1 MNVSTSALGV
11 RRRKVTTQNIDDE
24 ENSAVLK
31 LGPEF
36 QLNQIT
42 NDGEEQQLIALNLSE
57 ARLLIRAALKER
69 KHNKNK
75 NKTRKKGGNNNNSSS
90 ISNSGG
96 NKNRLNGNHNT
107 NVGDINGGNGD
118 SNIDGNNISN
128 NNDKDINGDRQN
140 KGNNDDNDDDDD
152 DDDDDEDEDD
162 EDMKEDEI
170 SNMELAG
177 PNSNKIVHKTL
188 NFLTNFARFKNRSSC
203 ETVEKLL
210 NDFSEHCNE
219 PLHPFEL
226 AQLGTLE
233 CEDPEEAKSLIPS
246 LQNKVSDVQ
255 LQTLLTEL
263 RKYQTLS

>member
-11 RRRKVTTQNIDDE
+11 RRRKVATQNIDDE

-36 QLNQIT
+36 QLDQIT
-42 NDGEEQQLIALNLSE
+42 NQGEKQKLIALNVSE

-69 KHNKNK
+69 KKSNNKK
-75 NKTRKKGGNNNNSSS
+75 NSVNRNGGIDAMDEDSHHNNNHN
-90 ISNSGG
+90 
-96 NKNRLNGNHNT
+96 NHHHQ
-107 NVGDINGGNGD
+107 
-118 SNIDGNNISN
+118 DGM
-128 NNDKDINGDRQN
+128 DR
-140 KGNNDDNDDDDD
+140 DVDEE
-152 DDDDDEDEDD
+152 DEDEID
-162 EDMKEDEI
+162 EKEDEI
-170 SNMELAG
+170 SNIELAG
-177 PNSNKIVHKTL
+177 PNSNEVVHKTL
-188 NFLTNFARFKNRSSC
+188 NYLTNFSRFKNTSSV

-233 CEDPEEAKSLIPS
+233 CEDSEEAKSLIPS
-246 LQNKVSDVQ
+246 LTNKVSDVQ

>member
-11 RRRKVTTQNIDDE
+11 RRRKPATQNIDDE
-24 ENSAVLK
+24 ENASILK

-42 NDGEEQQLIALNLSE
+42 NSGDNEQLIALNLSE

-69 KHNKNK
+69 NNKND
-75 NKTRKKGGNNNNSSS
+75 GHPS
-90 ISNSGG
+90 
-96 NKNRLNGNHNT
+96 
-107 NVGDINGGNGD
+107 D
-118 SNIDGNNISN
+118 SNPDAVNGKSN
-128 NNDKDINGDRQN
+128 GETE
-140 KGNNDDNDDDDD
+140 G
-152 DDDDDEDEDD
+152 EE
-162 EDMKEDEI
+162 KEDEI
-170 SNMELAG
+170 SNMALAG
-177 PNSNKIVHKTL
+177 PNSNEIMHKTL
-188 NFLTNFARFKNRSSC
+188 NYLSNFARFKNSSST

-210 NDFSEHCNE
+210 NDFSVLASE

-233 CEDPEEAKSLIPS
+233 CEDAEEAKSLIPS
-246 LQNKVSDVQ
+246 LTNKVSDVL

>member
-11 RRRKVTTQNIDDE
+11 RRRKVATQNIDDE

-36 QLNQIT
+36 QLDQIT
-42 NDGEEQQLIALNLSE
+42 NQGEKQKLIALNVSE

-69 KHNKNK
+69 KKSNNK
-75 NKTRKKGGNNNNSSS
+75 KKSGNRNGGIDAMDEDSHHHYNNNN
-90 ISNSGG
+90 
-96 NKNRLNGNHNT
+96 
-107 NVGDINGGNGD
+107 
-118 SNIDGNNISN
+118 N
-128 NNDKDINGDRQN
+128 NNQDGMDR
-140 KGNNDDNDDDDD
+140 DVDEE
-152 DDDDDEDEDD
+152 DEDEID
-162 EDMKEDEI
+162 EKEDEI
-170 SNMELAG
+170 SNIELAG
-177 PNSNKIVHKTL
+177 PNSNEVVHKTL
-188 NFLTNFARFKNRSSC
+188 NYLTNFSRFKNTSSV

-233 CEDPEEAKSLIPS
+233 CEDSEEAKSLIPS
-246 LQNKVSDVQ
+246 LTNKVSDVQ